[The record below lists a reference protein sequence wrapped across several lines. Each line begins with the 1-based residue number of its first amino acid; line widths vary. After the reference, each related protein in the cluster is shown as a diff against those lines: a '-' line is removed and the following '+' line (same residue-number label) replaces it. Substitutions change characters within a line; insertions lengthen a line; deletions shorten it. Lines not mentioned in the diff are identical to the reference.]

1 MDGPVNSISIITPY
15 KHNGMWV
22 FDDQRFGLPQELFVA
37 GADTMIDHVVA
48 GIPAVEQNFIML
60 FSAIAIS

>member
-22 FDDQRFGLPQELFVA
+22 FDDKRFGLPQEHLWLVL
-37 GADTMIDHVVA
+37 T
-48 GIPAVEQNFIML
+48 L
-60 FSAIAIS
+60 

>member
-1 MDGPVNSISIITPY
+1 M
-15 KHNGMWV
+15 
-22 FDDQRFGLPQELFVA
+22 A